1 MTIIS
6 TYQAI
11 TQSDELAEL
20 NQNLRT
26 CNAVQRTA
34 KDLIMYEVREFETTG
49 DSTRIKNTI
58 SLAIESFNE
67 FNDGYELYSI
77 KASPVDTSNE
87 LSMFFHKLN
96 NDLKKLNSWE
106 LEQRMAVK
114 LVFKKL

>member
-1 MTIIS
+1 MQKVLALIN
-6 TYQAI
+6 AI
-11 TQSDELAEL
+11 LHNKHIPS
-20 NQNLRT
+20 N
-26 CNAVQRTA
+26 NAVQRTA
-34 KDLIMYEVREFETTG
+34 KDLIMYEVRKFETTG

-67 FNDGYELYSI
+67 FNDGYELYSVE
-77 KASPVDTSNE
+77 ASPVDTSNE